1 MSFSGQESGLQ
12 AGDIKLYVSKPDQV
26 MTPAFW
32 AREAAAR
39 IIMIS
44 EDAPQPIREQ
54 AKQFQQQIFRV
65 ILHNINQAIEERR
78 ARDAYL
84 ASKVGYDDLAA
95 EIRGDCK

>member
-1 MSFSGQESGLQ
+1 MSVPGHEAGLQ

-54 AKQFQQQIFRV
+54 AKMFQQQIFRV
-65 ILHNINQAIEERR
+65 IVHNINAAVEERR

-84 ASKVGYDDLAA
+84 AAKVGYDDLAA